1 MSRPRLRTLFGGAA
15 VLVLLTP
22 GAAFAHEQRQVG
34 AISFTVGWQHEPT
47 YAGSENAV
55 QLFLKDAK
63 GNPIDDLGDPPSL
76 QVQVITGNQ
85 TSDPL
90 ALAPSFDEDTGLAT
104 LGIGSRGA
112 GARSLFDRASGPG
125 CIPDCALGS
134 LAVLARS
141 YSGALGHYRARFPGL
156 GADAGVFVAET
167 DTIARSFM
175 ATMSAAARRYA
186 CY

>member
-1 MSRPRLRTLFGGAA
+1 MVAPIPARVSRRVTTGQRIGEYKRTQIPCCQGTSSGWLTTTTASGEVWSSLAIPRGEPMSRPRLRTLFGGAA

-90 ALAPSFDEDTGLAT
+90 ALAPSFDEDTGLGT
-104 LGIGSRGA
+104 RGE
-112 GARSLFDRASGPG
+112 FDAAIIPTRPG
-125 CIPDCALGS
+125 D
-134 LAVLARS
+134 
-141 YSGALGHYRARFPGL
+141 Y
-156 GADAGVFVAET
+156 
-167 DTIARSFM
+167 
-175 ATMSAAARRYA
+175 
-186 CY
+186 